1 MSEITVYGTNWCSDC
16 MRSKRFFTAHGLDFD
31 FIDVEADATAE
42 AKMRE
47 LQGGERRI
55 PTVVFEDGSHLIEPS
70 HQEIGE
76 KLGITARARDEEYD
90 LAVIGGGPAGL
101 TAAIYADR
109 QGLSTLIVDSA
120 SFGGQAATT
129 KQIDNYP
136 GFPDGIGGGSLAETF
151 LTHADGENTELLSA
165 TTVLDVVEY
174 SADMVEVL
182 LSNGQSVRARSVM
195 VATGTTYRTLGA
207 PGEEPLLGRRIHF
220 CSTCDGPAYRGRSQ
234 LVIVGGGNS
243 ACEEALYLATLVD
256 EVVMLQ
262 NLPDLTADIVL
273 RDRVL
278 ADPKITVITDSAIT
292 GVAEVNSSSPGDST
306 VIVEF
311 VHGADRSAA
320 QLSPD
325 AVFEFIGLRANSA
338 NLTGSLEVDDQG
350 YLCTGPDHATSL
362 DRVYAAGDVRRGSTK
377 QLVSAAGDA
386 VSCFLNIRDRVLAER
401 ATDKE
406 RSLERV

>member
-1 MSEITVYGTNWCSDC
+1 MSGIIVYGTDWCSDC
-16 MRSKRFFTAHGLDFD
+16 MRSKRFFTAHNLEFD
-31 FIDVEADATAE
+31 FVDVEADPCAE
-42 AKMRE
+42 EEVRR

-55 PTVVFEDGSHLIEPS
+55 PTVVFEDGSHLVEPT

-76 KLGITARARDEEYD
+76 KLGIIPRANREEYD

-109 QGLSTLIVDSA
+109 QGLSTLVVDSA

-136 GFPDGIGGGSLAETF
+136 GFPEGVGGGTLAETI
-151 LTHADGENTELLSA
+151 LNHADGENTELLSA
-165 TTVLDVVEY
+165 TSVLDLLEADDDRVEL
-174 SADMVEVL
+174 V
-182 LSNGQSVRARSVM
+182 LSNGQRIRARSVM

-207 PGEEPLLGRRIHF
+207 PGEESLLGSRIHF

-234 LVIVGGGNS
+234 LVVVGGGNS

-256 EVVMLQ
+256 EVIMLQ
-262 NLPDLTADIVL
+262 NLPELTADIVL
-273 RDRVL
+273 RERVL

-292 GVAEVNSSSPGDST
+292 GFAEAQSSSTDGVSVT
-306 VIVEF
+306 VDFI
-311 VHGADRSAA
+311 HGPDRTAA

-325 AVFEFIGLRANSA
+325 AVFDFIGLRANSA
-338 NLTGSLEVDDQG
+338 NFTGRLEVDAQG
-350 YLCTGPDHATSL
+350 YIFTGSDHATSMN
-362 DRVYAAGDVRRGSTK
+362 RVYAAGDVRRGSTK

-386 VSCFLNIRDRVLAER
+386 VSCFLAIRDLVLAE
-401 ATDKE
+401 KK
-406 RSLERV
+406 RSLEAV

>member
-1 MSEITVYGTNWCSDC
+1 MSRITVYGTDWCSDC
-16 MRSKRFFTAHGLDFD
+16 MRSKRYFTAHNLEFD
-31 FIDVEADATAE
+31 FIDVEADPCAE
-42 AKMRE
+42 DEVRR
-47 LQGGERRI
+47 LQGGGRRI
-55 PTVVFEDGSHLIEPS
+55 PTVVFADGTHLIEPT

-76 KLGITARARDEEYD
+76 KLGIIPRAHGHDYD
-90 LAVIGGGPAGL
+90 LAIIGGGPTGL

-109 QGLSTLIVDSA
+109 QGLSTLVVDSA

-151 LTHADGENTELLSA
+151 LSHADGENTELLSA
-165 TTVLDVVEY
+165 TTVLDLVELGDD
-174 SADMVEVL
+174 AIELV
-182 LSNGQSVRARSVM
+182 LSNEQTVRARSVM

-207 PGEEPLLGRRIHF
+207 PGEEPLLGSRIHF

-234 LVIVGGGNS
+234 LVVVGGGNS

-262 NLPDLTADIVL
+262 NLPELTADIVL

-278 ADPKITVITDSAIT
+278 ADPNISVVTDTAIT
-292 GVAEVNSSSPGDST
+292 GFAEAQSSSTDGASVT
-306 VIVEF
+306 VEF
-311 VHGADRSAA
+311 VHGPDRRSA

-338 NLTGSLEVDDQG
+338 NLAGSLEVDAQG
-350 YLCTGPDHATSL
+350 YICTGADHATSM
-362 DRVYAAGDVRRGSTK
+362 DRVYAAGDVRRGTTK

-386 VSCFLNIRDRVLAER
+386 VSCFLSIRDRVLAE
-401 ATDKE
+401 KE